1 MTELD
6 IFSDISSQVR
16 FSSLTPTFKMFL
28 AQGPYQSDS
37 ILSNDAIFHSALGPM
52 CIFSLF

>member
-6 IFSDISSQVR
+6 ILSDISSQVR
-16 FSSLTPTFKMFL
+16 FSSLTPRFKLFL
-28 AQGPYQSDS
+28 AQGHYQSDS

-52 CIFSLF
+52 